1 MDFKELG
8 LRPRLL
14 QAIADRGYR
23 EMTAV
28 QELTLAET
36 LGGRDVTVQSQ
47 TGTGKTAAFL
57 VTLLEH
63 MLRGNTRRGGR
74 MALVIVPTRELAVQI
89 EKEALLLNR
98 HMDFRIG
105 SLYGGVGYASQ
116 EAMMRKG
123 LDIVIGTPGRLLD
136 FSSRGRL
143 KLKDVGFLV
152 IDEADRLFD
161 MGFLP
166 DITRLLE
173 RMPPRKSRQNM
184 LFSATL
190 NRAARRISDEYL
202 NRPVP
207 ITVTPEQMT
216 VDTIE
221 QELYQVKSH
230 LKMNL
235 MLGILNA
242 EAPRNAL
249 IFTNTRQDAFYVSRK
264 LQINGHD
271 SRHLTGDL
279 PQSVRLQIMS
289 DFMAGKFPMLV
300 ATDVAARGLQ
310 IDGLEMV
317 INYDLPL
324 ERENYVHRIGRTARA
339 GETGKAVSL
348 ASEGTIRQI
357 WDIESFI
364 GMKIPVLPTAFE
376 LYATD
381 KSEGSRIS
389 RDSRPARSRSRH
401 GSGPEGK
408 RPRKRRGRSRPASS
422 SGRPSRLQPSTQR

>member
-1 MDFKELG
+1 MEFNKLN

-14 QAIADRGYR
+14 QGIADRGYR
-23 EMTAV
+23 DMTAV

-36 LGGRDVTVQSQ
+36 LQGRDVTVQSQ

-57 VTLLEH
+57 VTLLER
-63 MLRGNTRRGGR
+63 MLHDTASRRKT
-74 MALVIVPTRELAVQI
+74 ALVIVPTRELAVQI
-89 EKEALLLNR
+89 EKEAQLLNR
-98 HMDFRIG
+98 HTGFRIG
-105 SLYGGVGYASQ
+105 SLYGGVGYADQ
-116 EAMMRKG
+116 LELLRKG

-136 FSSRGRL
+136 FSTRGNL
-143 KLKDVGFLV
+143 KLKNIGYLV

-173 RMPPRKSRQNM
+173 RMPARRTRQNM

-190 NRAARRISDEYL
+190 NRASRRICDEHL
-202 NRPVP
+202 NRPVS
-207 ITVTPEQMT
+207 IEVTPEHMT
-216 VDTIE
+216 VDTIQ
-221 QELYQVKSH
+221 QELYKVQSH

-235 MLGILNA
+235 MLGIL
-242 EAPRNAL
+242 ETQAPRNVL
-249 IFTNTRQDAFYVSRK
+249 VFTNTRHDAFRVSRK
-264 LQINGHD
+264 LQINGHR

-279 PQSVRLQIMS
+279 PQSRRLQIMN
-289 DFMAGKFPMLV
+289 DFKAGKFAILV

-339 GETGKAVSL
+339 GHSGKAVSL
-348 ASEGTIRQI
+348 ASEGTLQQI
-357 WDIESFI
+357 WDIESFM
-364 GMKIPVLPTAFE
+364 GMKIPVLPTEFE

-381 KSEGSRIS
+381 RSEGASIDDESR
-389 RDSRPARSRSRH
+389 RN
-401 GSGPEGK
+401 
-408 RPRKRRGRSRPASS
+408 RSRPRRGGPSPRDRRK
-422 SGRPSRLQPSTQR
+422 RPQENRTVLI

>member
-1 MDFKELG
+1 MKFKELD

-14 QAIADRGYR
+14 QAITDRGYQD
-23 EMTAV
+23 MTAV
-28 QELTLAET
+28 QELTLAES
-36 LGGRDVTVQSQ
+36 LQGRDVTVQSQ

-57 VTLLEH
+57 ITLLER
-63 MLRGNTRRGGR
+63 MLRDDTPQNK
-74 MALVIVPTRELAVQI
+74 MALVIVPTRELVVQI
-89 EKEALLLNR
+89 EKEALLLNY
-98 HMDFRIG
+98 HTDFRIG
-105 SLYGGVGYASQ
+105 SLYGGVGYATQ
-116 EAMMRKG
+116 EALLRKG
-123 LDIVIGTPGRLLD
+123 LDIAIGTPGRLLD
-136 FSSRGRL
+136 FSQQGRL
-143 KLKDVGFLV
+143 KLKDIGFLV

-173 RMPPRKSRQNM
+173 RMSPRHTRQNM

-190 NRAARRISDEYL
+190 NRAAQRISDEFL
-202 NRPVP
+202 NRPVA

-216 VDTIE
+216 VDTIQ

-235 MLGILNA
+235 MLGILET
-242 EAPRNAL
+242 EAPRTVL
-249 IFTNTRQDAFYVSRK
+249 IFTNTRHAAFHVSKK
-264 LQINGHD
+264 LQINGHS

-279 PQSVRLQIMS
+279 PQSKREQIMN
-289 DFMAGKFPMLV
+289 DFKAGKFAILV

-324 ERENYVHRIGRTARA
+324 EYENYVHRIGRTARA
-339 GETGKAVSL
+339 GNTGKAVSL
-348 ASEGTIRQI
+348 VSEGTIRQI

-364 GMKIPVLPTAFE
+364 GMKIPVRPTEFE

-381 KSEGSRIS
+381 KSEGSRIE
-389 RDSRPARSRSRH
+389 RDPRSFASKPRRGGGPETKQRRKKRSGKPLSARSRTSH
-401 GSGPEGK
+401 
-408 RPRKRRGRSRPASS
+408 
-422 SGRPSRLQPSTQR
+422 QVST

>member
-1 MDFKELG
+1 MDFKELD
-8 LRPRLL
+8 LHPRLL
-14 QAIADRGYR
+14 QAIADRGYQD
-23 EMTAV
+23 MTAV

-36 LGGRDVTVQSQ
+36 LQGRDVTVQSQ

-63 MLRGNTRRGGR
+63 MLRSETTQRG

-89 EKEALLLNR
+89 EEEALLLN
-98 HMDFRIG
+98 HHTDFKIG
-105 SLYGGVGYASQ
+105 SLYGGVGYTTQ
-116 EAMMRKG
+116 EALLDKG
-123 LDIVIGTPGRLLD
+123 LDIAIGTPGRLLD
-136 FSSRGRL
+136 FSTKGRL
-143 KLKDVGFLV
+143 KLKKVGFLV

-166 DITRLLE
+166 DITRILG
-173 RMPPRKSRQNM
+173 RMSPRHTRQNM

-190 NRAARRISDEYL
+190 NRAAQSISDEHL

-235 MLGILNA
+235 MLGILEA

-249 IFTNTRQDAFYVSRK
+249 VFTNTRHDAFQVSRK
-264 LQINGHD
+264 LQLNGHG

-279 PQSVRLQIMS
+279 PQSRRLQIMN
-289 DFMAGKFPMLV
+289 DFKAGKFPILV

-310 IDGLEMV
+310 IDDLGMV
-317 INYDLPL
+317 FNYDLPL
-324 ERENYVHRIGRTARA
+324 ESESYVHRIGRTARA
-339 GETGKAVSL
+339 GQTGKAVSL
-348 ASEGTIRQI
+348 ASEGTLRQI
-357 WDIESFI
+357 WDIEAFI
-364 GMKIPVLPTAFE
+364 GMKIPVKPTEFD

-381 KSEGSRIS
+381 KSEGTKLAREPRSDRN
-389 RDSRPARSRSRH
+389 RPRQ
-401 GSGPEGK
+401 SGPRGK
-408 RPRKRRGRSRPASS
+408 PQHTRPRERKPGGDRPRKSQRASS
-422 SGRPSRLQPSTQR
+422 

>member
-1 MDFKELG
+1 MDFKQLE

-14 QAIADRGYR
+14 QAIADRGYH

-36 LGGRDVTVQSQ
+36 LKGRDVTVQSQ

-63 MLRGNTRRGGR
+63 MLRDNTPRKK
-74 MALVIVPTRELAVQI
+74 MALVIVPTRELVVQI
-89 EKEALLLNR
+89 EKEAQLLNR
-98 HMDFRIG
+98 HTGFRIG
-105 SLYGGVGYASQ
+105 SLYGGVGYATQ
-116 EAMMRKG
+116 ETLLRKG

-136 FSSRGRL
+136 FSSQGRL
-143 KLKDVGFLV
+143 KLKDVGYLV

-173 RMPPRKSRQNM
+173 RMPSRNNRQNM

-216 VDTIE
+216 VDTIQ
-221 QELYQVKSH
+221 QELYKVQSH

-235 MLGILNA
+235 MLGILKA

-249 IFTNTRQDAFYVSRK
+249 IFTNTRQEAFYVSRK
-264 LQINGHD
+264 LEINGHG

-279 PQSVRLQIMS
+279 PQSRRQQIMN
-289 DFMAGKFPMLV
+289 DFKAGKFAILV

-324 ERENYVHRIGRTARA
+324 EYENYVHRIGRTARA
-339 GETGKAVSL
+339 GNTGKAVSL

-364 GMKIPVLPTAFE
+364 GMKIPERPTEFE

-381 KSEGSRIS
+381 ESEGARIDGGTRRHSSRQQ
-389 RDSRPARSRSRH
+389 R
-401 GSGPEGK
+401 SGPP
-408 RPRKRRGRSRPASS
+408 PRQRREKHQKKPPIS
-422 SGRPSRLQPSTQR
+422 QPETSN